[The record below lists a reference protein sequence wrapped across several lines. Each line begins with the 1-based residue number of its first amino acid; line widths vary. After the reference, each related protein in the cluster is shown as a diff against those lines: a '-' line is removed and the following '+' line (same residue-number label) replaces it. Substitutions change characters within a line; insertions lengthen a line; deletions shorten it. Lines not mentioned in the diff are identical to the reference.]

1 MTIWQ
6 IIAIITAG
14 IVTGIVTYGA
24 MAAIED
30 IIELRR
36 LKQRIKTLEFIVSD
50 MLERATEGMED
61 ELDD

>member
-14 IVTGIVTYGA
+14 LVTGIVTYGA

-30 IIELRR
+30 IIELKK

-50 MLERATEGMED
+50 MLERATEDLED
-61 ELDD
+61 YSED